1 MKKGII
7 LFYTILLAVSCSR
20 KAPEDEIIPRSAPP
34 LSRSI
39 IGYGV
44 VNSSYAHIL
53 DKRGGDGK
61 TAGILRKGAIVEVL
75 ERRPL
80 VTDGRVESW
89 ILASNTGYTGWLRE
103 NELNIYDSKVQAE
116 TASRESVVKFSD

>member
-1 MKKGII
+1 MKNGIF
-7 LFYTILLAVSCSR
+7 LVYVFVLLVSCSR
-20 KAPEDEIIPRSAPP
+20 KAPEDEIIPLSAPP

-53 DKRGGDGK
+53 DKRGDVGRPV
-61 TAGILRKGAIVEVL
+61 GILRKGAIVEVL

-80 VTDGRVESW
+80 VSGGKAESW
-89 ILASNTGYTGWLRE
+89 ILASSTGYSGWLHE
-103 NELNIYDSKVQAE
+103 NELNIYDSKAQAS
-116 TASRESVVKFSD
+116 TASGSLLQ